1 VPSLSLVVV
10 DWGTARGPVE
20 AETETLMILVSV
32 MTTVFLKWP
41 GCLTTTCHRA
51 VSSLAH
57 VCTASGGCAVC
68 AQICARTPTPS
79 SQGGTAHAALRCRE
93 SASWPVVQTQY
104 SFSFLFSFFFF
115 LGLFCKLQSEAFDEG
130 VGEFEARKW
139 GLKNRATCLLTYY

>member
-32 MTTVFLKWP
+32 SATVFLKWP